1 MKIETQPYYFLDRS
15 VHLLI
20 VDSDQKTV
28 RMLLD
33 GLQPARLYSAQTANT
48 ARKAQP
54 VLEGTER
61 QHVCIMELGI
71 ADIRGDEFFL
81 MKKFQRHVSF
91 VVLTGAASPA
101 KGFMARQLGAKALAE
116 KSGDFDF
123 GKFFSAVSRNALL
136 AIVNPRYRE
145 DGKDP
150 LTHSTDVLFE
160 KSPETVTQWAIEM
173 GVTDRELR
181 YIWTKAL
188 GANTK
193 IILFIYQVYRK
204 AIAYYQNL
212 LAHPRSQSWQAEADE
227 GTKGSDEYRRHEEYY
242 HLHRSVICDYLAYGN
257 VVNFVQEP
265 APDLK

>member
-1 MKIETQPYYFLDRS
+1 MKTETQPYYFLDKS
-15 VHLLI
+15 VRLLI

-28 RMLLD
+28 HMLSD
-33 GLQPARLYSAQTANT
+33 GLQPVRLYSVQIAAT

-61 QHVCIMELGI
+61 LHVCITELGI
-71 ADIRGDEFFL
+71 ADIRDDEFFL

-91 VVLTGAASPA
+91 VVLTGATSPA
-101 KGFMARQLGAKALAE
+101 KGFMANHLGAKALAE
-116 KSGDFDF
+116 KSRDFDF
-123 GKFFSAVSRNALL
+123 GKFFSLVSRNALL

-160 KSPETVTQWAIEM
+160 KSPETVTQWGIEM

-181 YIWTKAL
+181 YIWAKAL

-193 IILFIYQVYRK
+193 IILFIHQVYQK

-212 LAHPRSQSWQAEADE
+212 LVHPRSQSWQAEADE